1 MSQSLKDL
9 DNMEKPM
16 MIKIGAIVAVIIVV
30 VAACAVLLNSGDDG
44 KNDSEAKIESS
55 LMIRGNANNDYTIDS
70 KDMEIVK
77 DVKSGAKS
85 LDDYPLADVDG
96 DGEITQNDIDILQNM
111 IDRKAGK
118 VYVVTLDR
126 LGNDVN
132 VVVDYPLRN
141 IVTFA
146 INMEMSVMY
155 AGGGQYVAGYF
166 KLSYDNAQ
174 SSVSDK
180 AVDLKGD
187 SRKITDASW
196 ANFTKLD
203 ADLENGVGAFL
214 VDYSSISNVDE
225 KKEADLKAAGI
236 PMLAY
241 KPADSVVDS
250 ATVLTLAYL
259 FGTETEG
266 TGQKYAQLRD
276 EVISEIDSKLSSLSD
291 DQRTT
296 FIAFNMYI
304 FICGMDS
311 TFTSTAFTAH
321 GRSYGDVNADFASKY
336 QETKKM
342 DSVEALSNYKDVGA
356 LINIRSIDWKSDEN
370 AVKDTILETWDHS
383 NKGIP
388 SSDYFK
394 GFEDRLTYINNLLP
408 GPAKLAYT
416 AAALYGEYFSFEWAD
431 GILQECID
439 MGLEPLKGYTIDQLV
454 PYFDYAKYQA
464 CKA

>member
-1 MSQSLKDL
+1 
-9 DNMEKPM
+9 M

-85 LDDYPLADVDG
+85 LDDYPLADVNG

-126 LGNDVN
+126 LGNEVN
-132 VVVDYPLRN
+132 VSIDYPLRN
-141 IVTFA
+141 VVVYAT
-146 INMEMSVMY
+146 NMELPVVYS
-155 AGGGQYVAGYF
+155 GGGQYVAGYF
-166 KLSYDNAQ
+166 TKSYENAE
-174 SSVSDK
+174 SAISKS
-180 AVDLKGD
+180 AVDLKGTSRQISD
-187 SRKITDASW
+187 SAWAS
-196 ANFTKLD
+196 FTKLD
-203 ADLENGVGAFL
+203 ADIEGGVGALL
-214 VDYSSISNVDE
+214 VDYSGIKQITEARD
-225 KKEADLKAAGI
+225 ADLKAAGI
-236 PMLAY
+236 PMLSY
-241 KPADSVVDS
+241 ESADSVIES

-259 FGTETEG
+259 FGTETEK
-266 TGQKYAQLRD
+266 TGQQFAQLRD
-276 EVISEIDSKLSSLSD
+276 RVVSEIDDKLSAVGD
-291 DQRTT
+291 DDRKT
-296 FIAFNMYI
+296 FIAFTMYI
-304 FICGMDS
+304 SVSGPDS
-311 TFTSTAFTAH
+311 SFASTAVTAH
-321 GRSYGDVNADFASKY
+321 GRPYSEVNADFAEKY
-336 QETKKM
+336 KKNTTSM
-342 DSVEALSNYKDVGA
+342 DSVEALSNYKDVGV
-356 LINIRSIDWKSDEN
+356 LINVRSIDWVSDVN
-370 AVKDTILETWDHS
+370 AAKDVVLETWDHV
-383 NKGIP
+383 NKSSIP

>member
-1 MSQSLKDL
+1 MLKDL

-16 MIKIGAIVAVIIVV
+16 MIKIGAIIAVIIVV

-126 LGNDVN
+126 LGNEVN
-132 VVVDYPLRN
+132 VSVDYPLRN
-141 IVTFA
+141 VVTYGT
-146 INMEMSVMY
+146 NMEMPLVY
-155 AGGGQYVAGYF
+155 AGGGKYVAGYF
-166 KLSYDNAQ
+166 NLSYDNAQ
-174 SSVSDK
+174 SSITDK

-187 SRKITDASW
+187 KRKITDASW

-203 ADLENGVGAFL
+203 ADLEKGIGAFL
-214 VDYSSISNVDE
+214 VDYSGISQITEARD
-225 KKEADLKAAGI
+225 ADLKAAGI
-236 PMLAY
+236 PMLSY
-241 KPADSVVDS
+241 KSADSVVDS
-250 ATVLTLAYL
+250 ATVLTLSYL
-259 FGTETEG
+259 FGTDTEDI
-266 TGQKYAQLRD
+266 GQKYAQLRD
-276 EVISEIDSKLSSLSD
+276 KVISEIDSKLSSLSD
-291 DQRTT
+291 VDRTT
-296 FIAFNMYI
+296 FIAFNMYYYV
-304 FICGMDS
+304 CGPDS
-311 TFTSTAFTAH
+311 TYASTSLTAH
-321 GRSYGDVNADFASKY
+321 GKPYSEVNADFAAKY
-336 QETKKM
+336 QNNSTPME
-342 DSVEALSNYKDVGA
+342 SVEALSNYKDVDA
-356 LINIRSIDWKSDEN
+356 LVNIRSIDWVSDAKAAN
-370 AVKDTILETWDHS
+370 DTILETWDHK
-383 NKGIP
+383 NKGGL
-388 SSDYFK
+388 SSEYFK

-439 MGLEPLKGYTIDQLV
+439 MGLEPLKEYTIDQLV